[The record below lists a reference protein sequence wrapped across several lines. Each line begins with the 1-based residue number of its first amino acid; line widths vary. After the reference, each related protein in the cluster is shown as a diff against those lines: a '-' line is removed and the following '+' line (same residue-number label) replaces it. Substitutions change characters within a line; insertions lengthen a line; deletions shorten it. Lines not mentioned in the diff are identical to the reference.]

1 MKLDDAAIL
10 ERERSRSQLTSRG
23 LSLVQKALPMI
34 EREFAPFEKYCGV
47 PQTELYVKDDR
58 VWFSIAFQ
66 STLIPNQAIK
76 FEASLEMHKD
86 DWAMMF
92 FLPLNASREDDEILY
107 DPYPE
112 QVCRKFVISHAARAE
127 AAFEAIVLNDPLSL
141 WLSVQ

>member
-34 EREFAPFEKYCGV
+34 EREFAPFEKFCGV
-47 PQTELYVKDDR
+47 PQTELRVKDEL

-66 STLIPNQAIK
+66 STLIRNQVIK
-76 FEASLEMHKD
+76 FEASLEMHTD
-86 DWAMMF
+86 DWAEMF
-92 FLPLNASREDDEILY
+92 FVPLDATREDYEML
-107 DPYPE
+107 PFTYPAD
-112 QVCRKFVISHAARAE
+112 VCRKFVISHAPRAE

-141 WLSVQ
+141 WLCVQ

>member
-10 ERERSRSQLTSRG
+10 ERESSRSYLTSCG

-34 EREFAPFEKYCGV
+34 EREFAPFEKYCGA
-47 PQTELYVKDDR
+47 PQTELYVKGDR

-66 STLIPNQAIK
+66 TTLIPNQAIK
-76 FEASLEMHKD
+76 FEASLEMGKE
-86 DWAMMF
+86 DWADLF
-92 FLPLNASREDDEILY
+92 FVPLNATREDYEILHS
-107 DPYPE
+107 PYPDY
-112 QVCRKFVISHAARAE
+112 VCRKFVISHAARAE